1 MKKRPSRRLLY
12 IDSNVFI
19 YPAIYDP
26 DAIPEAAR
34 AKAKLHEIASGS
46 IEAYTSTL
54 TWDEV
59 TWVIRRLFGPEKAT
73 AQGASFLKLPNLRL
87 LKVDLEIVSQA
98 QTLLEKYNLKP
109 RDAIHA
115 ATAIRNG
122 IDKIMSYDE
131 DFDALPSLVRVSP

>member
-1 MKKRPSRRLLY
+1 LLY
-12 IDSNVFI
+12 IDSSIFI

-46 IEAYTSTL
+46 IEASTSTL

-59 TWVIRRLFGPEKAT
+59 TWVVRRLFGSEKAA
-73 AQGASFLKLPNLRL
+73 AQGASFLKLHNLKL
-87 LKVDLEIVSQA
+87 LKVDLEIISQA
-98 QTLLEKYNLKP
+98 QTLLERYDLKP

-115 ATAIRNG
+115 ATAMRNG
-122 IDKIMSYDE
+122 IDKILSYDE
-131 DFDALPSLVRVSP
+131 DFDTLPNLVRVAP